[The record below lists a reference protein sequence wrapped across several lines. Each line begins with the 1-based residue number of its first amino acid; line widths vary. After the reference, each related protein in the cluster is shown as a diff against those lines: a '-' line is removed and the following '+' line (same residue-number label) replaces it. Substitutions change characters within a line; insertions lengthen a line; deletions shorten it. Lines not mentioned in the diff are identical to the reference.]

1 MPLACVSVGRYS
13 RSIRGNALDR
23 IQTLLGNFRLLEAAG
38 ACELIASGLAGGPAV
53 RKPLSWWE
61 ALAAS
66 ARSYRSAIYS
76 TDSKGIEA
84 IDDWSQLLVPDAELA
99 ELSDE
104 KARLALEY
112 RRWLRDVDGGR
123 AYIAWLTAY
132 VAVVELDG
140 ERALRSLEDCATIA
154 SEFVDAAKIMQWGS
168 VYEFLQSTA
177 NSLMLFLPVA
187 AHPVSDVRRF
197 AFLPATLRTGYG
209 SADALDIQSHR
220 RAGDPRPHPA

>member
-1 MPLACVSVGRYS
+1 MRVGRYS
-13 RSIRGNALDR
+13 RSIRGTPVDR

-38 ACELIASGLAGGPAV
+38 ACELIASGVPGGPPV
-53 RKPLSWWE
+53 RKPPSWWE
-61 ALAAS
+61 VLAAS

-76 TDSKGIEA
+76 TGSSGIEA
-84 IDDWSQLLVPDAELA
+84 IDDWSHLLAPEAEPV

-112 RRWLRDVDGGR
+112 RRWLSDVDGGR

-132 VAVVELDG
+132 VAVAELDG
-140 ERALRSLEDCATIA
+140 ERALQSLQDCATIA
-154 SEFVDAAKIMQWGS
+154 SEFVDAAKMMRWAS

-177 NSLMLFLPVA
+177 DSLMLFLPVA
-187 AHPVSDVRRF
+187 AHPVRDVRRF
-197 AFLPATLRTGYG
+197 TFLPATLRTGYG

-220 RAGDPRPHPA
+220 RAGDSRPHPA